1 MKPNIFRHLAL
12 LAAVLLLAVL
22 TACRHWN
29 ENYEKTYPELITHF
43 ANCGLKVD
51 SVTPLAYYL
60 ARAES
65 AYAFKIGSRE
75 IGIYKYNLERKKQ
88 RYRYQVVKD
97 SGVLYINGKKFK
109 AMLNG
114 CFVMIDFDTHP
125 EQEKIVKA
133 FESF

>member
-1 MKPNIFRHLAL
+1 MNEFKVIVVMNEAMIKL
-12 LAAVLLLAVL
+12 LKSK
-22 TACRHWN
+22 N

-43 ANCGLKVD
+43 ANCGIKVD

-60 ARAES
+60 AQAES
-65 AYAFKIGSRE
+65 GYAFKIGPRE
-75 IGIYKYNLERKKQ
+75 IGIYKYNQERKKQ
-88 RYRYQVVKD
+88 NHRYRLVED

-109 AMLNG
+109 ALLNG

-125 EQEKIVKA
+125 EQKKIVEA

>member
-12 LAAVLLLAVL
+12 LAAVLLLTVL

-88 RYRYQVVKD
+88 RYRYQVVED

-114 CFVMIDFDTHP
+114 CFVMTDFDTHP

>member
-1 MKPNIFRHLAL
+1 MKRSFWKSLTL
-12 LAAVLLLAVL
+12 GSVTVLLSFL
-22 TACRHWN
+22 TACSHVN

-43 ANCGLKVD
+43 ANCGIKVD

-60 ARAES
+60 AQAES
-65 AYAFKIGSRE
+65 GYAFKIGPRE
-75 IGIYKYNLERKKQ
+75 IGIYKYNQERKKQ
-88 RYRYQVVKD
+88 NHRYRLVED

-109 AMLNG
+109 ALLNG

-125 EQEKIVKA
+125 EQKKIVEA